1 MPIIIKHTV
10 PGKYNSEPYK
20 TVWKVEGGIGESP
33 DLLYI
38 QISKDDQSP
47 TWVTMGDFLQLVFKP
62 EIEKEEFLEECFKKL
77 S

>member
-1 MPIIIKHTV
+1 MPIVIKHTV
-10 PGKYNSEPYK
+10 PSKYNSELYK
-20 TVWKVEGGIGESP
+20 TIWKVEGDP

-47 TWVTMGDFLQLVFKP
+47 TWVTMGDFLQLVFKS

-77 S
+77 P